1 MLGINSLMISAVLL
15 LYLDELVDEICGDYG
30 FDFHW
35 LFLGKRAV
43 VNVVGGMP
51 LLFDMFYQ
59 LIWSHPL
66 VRQKF
71 L

>member
-1 MLGINSLMISAVLL
+1 MIGLMISAVLL
-15 LYLDELVDEICGDYG
+15 FYLGELVDESCADDG
-30 FDFHW
+30 FDFYWHQ
-35 LFLGKRAV
+35 LSLGEHPV

-51 LLFDMFYQ
+51 LSFDMFYQ

-71 L
+71 S